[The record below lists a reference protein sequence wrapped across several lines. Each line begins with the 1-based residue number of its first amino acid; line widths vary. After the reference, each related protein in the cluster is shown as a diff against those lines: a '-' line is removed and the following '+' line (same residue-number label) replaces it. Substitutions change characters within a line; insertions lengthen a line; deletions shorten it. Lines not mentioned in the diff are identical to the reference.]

1 MSNDVG
7 NRTAAC
13 DLAGSR
19 GGGRLTWDRISPQKA
34 RGVVD
39 AAHLNDGWMDVGGL
53 SFLLSDQRVVRD
65 LAYGLKTRFV
75 VGSCAVSG
83 GQIISQRMEAGGAL
97 KREKPGST
105 RVCVYLTAFRAQ
117 QRRG

>member
-1 MSNDVG
+1 VSAMSNNVG
-7 NRTAAC
+7 NKTAPC
-13 DLAGSR
+13 DSAGSR

-83 GQIISQRMEAGGAL
+83 GPTSATEAGGARRSAR
-97 KREKPGST
+97 KRVQ
-105 RVCVYLTAFRAQ
+105 RVYVCI
-117 QRRG
+117 